1 LYHANDNADY
11 FRALKAAAEQ
21 PGFRT
26 VTSVSE
32 EQAERQRHLE
42 MASRFMVQT
51 NIPYDGRLDVEE

>member
-1 LYHANDNADY
+1 
-11 FRALKAAAEQ
+11 LKAAAEQ